1 MHDTFIA
8 DSIKHPHLVIAT
20 YSKEKLTDMIALLNE
35 NTIEFWQN
43 DIPSYNRIGN
53 TRYRLFVFNKDV
65 IEVQKLTGLRLF

>member
-1 MHDTFIA
+1 
-8 DSIKHPHLVIAT
+8 
-20 YSKEKLTDMIALLNE
+20 MIALLNE